1 MPKYLNLK
9 EASVYLNGRIK
20 SRTLLKYI
28 SLGLLSHYRIGI
40 KSDNAK
46 KDTRPIVVTEEQLEE
61 LMNKFIVR
69 KPILKISKN
78 NIFPK
83 TNHQRS

>member
-9 EASVYLNGRIK
+9 EASVYLNGQIK
-20 SRTLLKYI
+20 ERTLLKYVNF
-28 SLGLLSHYRIGI
+28 GLLAHYRIGI

-46 KDTRPIVVTEEQLEE
+46 KDTRPIVVTEEQFEE
-61 LMNKFIVR
+61 LMEKFLVR
-69 KPILKISKN
+69 KPIIKISNN

-83 TNHQRS
+83 TKKRS

>member
-20 SRTLLKYI
+20 ERNLLKYVN
-28 SLGLLSHYRIGI
+28 LGLLAHYRIGI

-61 LMNKFIVR
+61 LMEKFLVR
-69 KPILKISKN
+69 KPIIKISNN

-83 TNHQRS
+83 TKKRS